1 MPHQLEGLKLA
12 ERISVPSPRP
22 CIAVMLTIVISPIAA
37 FWVALHIGYQSGAIE
52 VWSGAIFNRTQSW
65 LSNPRPVDTAAIV
78 AMIWG
83 LIFSF
88 LMTLVRL
95 RLLWWPLYP
104 VGYAISGTWAVN
116 FFWFSVLISY
126 LIKFSIL
133 RFSGLKTYRRVAP
146 FFLGLVLGEF
156 MIGSMWGLVGI
167 FLQKPMYRFIW

>member
-1 MPHQLEGLKLA
+1 
-12 ERISVPSPRP
+12 
-22 CIAVMLTIVISPIAA
+22 
-37 FWVALHIGYQSGAIE
+37 
-52 VWSGAIFNRTQSW
+52 
-65 LSNPRPVDTAAIV
+65 
-78 AMIWG
+78 MIWG

-95 RLLWWPLYP
+95 RLLWWTLYP

-126 LIKFSIL
+126 LIKWSIL
-133 RFSGLKTYRRVAP
+133 RFSGLRTYRHAAP

-156 MIGSMWGLVGI
+156 MVGSMWGLLGI

>member
-1 MPHQLEGLKLA
+1 M
-12 ERISVPSPRP
+12 
-22 CIAVMLTIVISPIAA
+22 ISPITA
-37 FWVALHIGYQSGAIE
+37 FWVALHIGYRFGAIE
-52 VWSGAIFNRTQSW
+52 VWLGSIFNRTQNW
-65 LSNPRPVDTAAIV
+65 LSNPRSVDTAAIV

-83 LIFSF
+83 LSFSF

-95 RLLWWPLYP
+95 NFIWWPLYP

-133 RFSGLKTYRRVAP
+133 RFSGLRAYRRAAP
-146 FFLGLVLGEF
+146 FFLGLILGEF
-156 MIGSMWGLVGI
+156 MVGSLWGLMGV